1 MARRPRWRDPLQM
14 AMTDSALN
22 PDEMKRIRALLTP
35 KAKTERMWPVLAAAL
50 LAAFSAL
57 AFATAMILAPPV
69 TSQHVVQ
76 SQP

>member
-1 MARRPRWRDPLQM
+1 M

-22 PDEMKRIRALLTP
+22 PEETARIRALLTP
-35 KAKTERMWPVLAAAL
+35 KAKKERMWPVLAAAL
-50 LAAFSAL
+50 LAAVSAL
-57 AFATAMILAPPV
+57 AFAGAMIMAPPV